1 MGAPGPSPLGTWEST
16 NLENST
22 PIPFN
27 QSDLFHCAKP
37 NALTWL
43 STLTEDGFVVRKGSS
58 RPATKTPDIRT
69 VAALAKVSIATVSRT
84 INNSPAVSERL
95 SKRVWQAIEQLNY
108 FPNTHARSLVSGR
121 SRILGIIVENI
132 TNPFFPELIQNFE
145 EIAVAHGYELL
156 VSSSNSDP
164 AVLATC
170 VRRMLERK
178 VEGVAVLSFGA
189 EEPVLDQLVH
199 RNIPMV
205 LAEFRLDD
213 PKVSTILLDYSTGIH
228 QAVNHL
234 VELGHRRIAFL
245 AGPHKLHSAITR
257 ENDYRTAMQSVG
269 LSVQKKWLIEC
280 DHTLKG
286 GVAGFAQLQS
296 LASRPTAILCS
307 NDMTA
312 IGVLR
317 AAYMDGL
324 RVPDDLSVIGLDD
337 IDFAEFTLPP
347 LTTIRL
353 SRADLA
359 RAAFEALRLQA
370 EDPGNPKIQ
379 REFLVSTSLVVRGS
393 TGAPAGASLG
403 SPHKSAL

>member
-1 MGAPGPSPLGTWEST
+1 M
-16 NLENST
+16 
-22 PIPFN
+22 
-27 QSDLFHCAKP
+27 
-37 NALTWL
+37 
-43 STLTEDGFVVRKGSS
+43 VRKGT
-58 RPATKTPDIRT
+58 RKTVAKTPDIRT

-95 SKRVWQAIEQLNY
+95 SKRVWQAIEQLKY

-132 TNPFFPELIQNFE
+132 TNPFFPELIQSFE
-145 EIAVAHGYELL
+145 EIAVAHGYEIL
-156 VSSSNSDP
+156 VSSTNGDP
-164 AVLATC
+164 AVLTNC

-199 RNIPMV
+199 RDIPMV

-213 PKVSTILLDYSTGIH
+213 PKVSTILLDYSTGIR
-228 QAVNHL
+228 AAIKHL
-234 VELGHRRIAFL
+234 IDLGHSRIGFL

-257 ENDYRTAMQSVG
+257 ENDFRAAMQDAG
-269 LSVQKKWLIEC
+269 LSIQKKCVIEC

-286 GVAGFAQLQS
+286 GVAGFGQLQA

-317 AAYMDGL
+317 AAYMAGL
-324 RVPDDLSVIGLDD
+324 RVPDDVSVIGLDD

-359 RAAFEALRLQA
+359 RAAFEALRQQA
-370 EDPGNPKIQ
+370 EESGNPKLQ

-393 TGAPAGASLG
+393 TAAPASSGRS
-403 SPHKSAL
+403 

>member
-1 MGAPGPSPLGTWEST
+1 
-16 NLENST
+16 
-22 PIPFN
+22 
-27 QSDLFHCAKP
+27 
-37 NALTWL
+37 
-43 STLTEDGFVVRKGSS
+43 VVRKGT
-58 RPATKTPDIRT
+58 RKTVAKTPDIRT

-132 TNPFFPELIQNFE
+132 TNPFFPELIQSFE
-145 EIAVAHGYELL
+145 EIAVAHGYEIL
-156 VSSSNSDP
+156 VSSSNGDP
-164 AVLATC
+164 TVLAMC

-189 EEPVLDQLVH
+189 EEPVLDQLAH
-199 RNIPMV
+199 RGIPMV

-213 PKVSTILLDYSTGIH
+213 PKVSTILLDYSTGIGA
-228 QAVNHL
+228 AVEHL
-234 VELGHRRIAFL
+234 AGLGHKNIAFL

-257 ENDYRTAMQSVG
+257 ENDFRAAMKGAG
-269 LSVQKKWLIEC
+269 LVIEKKWVIEC

-286 GVAGFAQLQS
+286 GVAGFMQLQE
-296 LASRPTAILCS
+296 LKSRATAILCS

-317 AAYMDGL
+317 AAYMEGL

-359 RAAFEALRLQA
+359 HAAFEALRLQVEEA
-370 EDPGNPKIQ
+370 GSPKLQ

-393 TGAPAGASLG
+393 TMKPATIA
-403 SPHKSAL
+403 

>member
-1 MGAPGPSPLGTWEST
+1 MARKETSKAGA
-16 NLENST
+16 
-22 PIPFN
+22 
-27 QSDLFHCAKP
+27 
-37 NALTWL
+37 
-43 STLTEDGFVVRKGSS
+43 
-58 RPATKTPDIRT
+58 KTPDIRT

-95 SKRVWQAIEQLNY
+95 AKRVWQAIEQLNY

-121 SRILGIIVENI
+121 SRILGILVENI
-132 TNPFFPELIQNFE
+132 TNPFFPELIQSFE
-145 EIAVAHGYELL
+145 EIAVAHGYEIL
-156 VSSSNSDP
+156 VSSTNGDP

-189 EEPVLDQLVH
+189 EEPVLDQLTH
-199 RNIPMV
+199 RDIPMV

-228 QAVNHL
+228 AAVQHL
-234 VELGHRRIAFL
+234 ADLGHTRIAFL

-257 ENDYRTAMQSVG
+257 ENDFRAAIQDSG
-269 LSVQKKWLIEC
+269 LTIQKKWIIEC

-286 GVAGFAQLQS
+286 GMVGFSQLQE
-296 LASRPTAILCS
+296 LGTRPTAILCS

-317 AAYMDGL
+317 AAYIAGL
-324 RVPDDLSVIGLDD
+324 RVPDDVSVVGLDD

-353 SRADLA
+353 SRTDLA
-359 RAAFEALRLQA
+359 RSAFDALRQQA
-370 EDPGNPKIQ
+370 EDPNNPKIQ
-379 REFLVSTSLVVRGS
+379 REYLVSTSLVVRGS
-393 TGAPAGASLG
+393 TGAPPASL
-403 SPHKSAL
+403 